1 MKEMSY
7 SVLIT
12 GGSRGIGK
20 ATCELFR
27 SKGYN
32 VTAPNR
38 DELELSD
45 KESVKKYIESHPEGF
60 DIIIN
65 NAGINEI
72 HEVGELDEMDLEK
85 MMSINLISPYML
97 INGFIK
103 RMAEKKFGRI
113 VNIASIWSVVSKPGR
128 SVYSSTKRG
137 LHGLTTTLAME
148 YGKFNVLSNTISP
161 GFTLTDL
168 TRKNNTPEQ
177 IEAISSTI
185 PVQRMA
191 EVDEIARAVYFV
203 GSPENTYINGQ
214 NIVVDGGYSL

>member
-85 MMSINLISPYML
+85 MMFINLISPYML
-97 INGFIK
+97 ITASVIL
-103 RMAEKKFGRI
+103 MA
-113 VNIASIWSVVSKPGR
+113 
-128 SVYSSTKRG
+128 
-137 LHGLTTTLAME
+137 LT
-148 YGKFNVLSNTISP
+148 F
-161 GFTLTDL
+161 
-168 TRKNNTPEQ
+168 
-177 IEAISSTI
+177 EATS
-185 PVQRMA
+185 
-191 EVDEIARAVYFV
+191 
-203 GSPENTYINGQ
+203 
-214 NIVVDGGYSL
+214 